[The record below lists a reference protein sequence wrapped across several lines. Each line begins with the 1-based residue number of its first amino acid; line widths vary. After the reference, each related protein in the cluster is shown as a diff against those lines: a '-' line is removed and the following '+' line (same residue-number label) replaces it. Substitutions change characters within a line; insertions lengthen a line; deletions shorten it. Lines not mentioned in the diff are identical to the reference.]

1 MDSCLSYP
9 RQKSLLNIK
18 RIKISISHSTILN
31 KLLIFSFLEES
42 MPEDGVFK
50 KFLRYIDNGIFQ
62 RIFYLGAAGWMII
75 NRIDKEIVLIDPWP
89 SFSKNQ
95 KRKKGKDRIQ
105 KLVLWLREKIAQ
117 QYRITGIL
125 AGHEHYDHIGDI
137 PLILS
142 MLIDKSIQGAPAA
155 TPDQLP
161 CIYCDS
167 SSREKLEESKS
178 PYMKFCEIMDG
189 DMKLFY
195 DDMKVKELVKKNVPG
210 YPLTAGKAVNTM
222 QIGKFEVT
230 PYIWDHSNTVL
241 IKKNGSPTALSGSH
255 QRTSAFL
262 IKRTNDENMTEE
274 PRKTFIAGSGGEMH
288 RDYTSD
294 VCDTRIDSDLLLQ
307 AVAAKAITNLRFY
320 KDHLSRMVNY
330 QVRNIHTERI
340 VSSHFE
346 DFIGPRITGP
356 GELEKRIHLVVDYYN
371 ELKNQLTAG
380 QKLPEVN
387 IMERL
392 CFEYDPH
399 EIAI

>member
-1 MDSCLSYP
+1 MSEGGLS
-9 RQKSLLNIK
+9 
-18 RIKISISHSTILN
+18 
-31 KLLIFSFLEES
+31 
-42 MPEDGVFK
+42 K
-50 KFLRYIDNGIFQ
+50 KPLRCIDNGIFQ

-75 NRIDKEIVLIDPWP
+75 NRVDKEIVLIDPWP
-89 SFSKNQ
+89 SFSKNRKNQ
-95 KRKKGKDRIQ
+95 ERKKGKDRIE
-105 KLVLWLREKIAQ
+105 KLVLWLREQIAQ
-117 QYRITGIL
+117 KYRITGIL
-125 AGHEHYDHIGDI
+125 VGHEHYDHIGDI
-137 PLILS
+137 PWILS
-142 MLIDKSIQGAPAA
+142 MLIDKTIPGAPSAS
-155 TPDQLP
+155 PDQLP

-195 DDMKVKELVKKNVPG
+195 DDVRVREMVEKNIPG

-230 PYIWDHSNTVL
+230 PYIWDHSNTA
-241 IKKNGSPTALSGSH
+241 IREKDESPTALSGNH

-262 IKRTNDENMTEE
+262 IKRIKDENMTEE
-274 PRKTFIAGSGGEMH
+274 PRKTFIVGSGGEMH

-307 AVAAKAITNLRFY
+307 AVAAKAITNIFHY
-320 KDHLSRMVNY
+320 KDHLSRMVDY
-330 QVRNIHTERI
+330 QVRNISAERI
-340 VSSHFE
+340 VSCHFE

-356 GELEKRIHLVVDYYN
+356 GELEKRIHLVEDYFN
-371 ELKNQLTAG
+371 ELKNKLADS
-380 QKLPEVN
+380 QKLPQVN